1 MRAVNLLPRDLE
13 VVGSAGRTR
22 LVLAAIGGVAAVTL
36 LSGLLGMSAS
46 GQVDEQR
53 ASLELTEAA
62 IARIPVKDRQP
73 VAPDMSGERNNRIA
87 ALQSALSTRT
97 PVDKVMTQLSYVVPE
112 DVWLNG
118 LTVTIPSDAAP
129 TAPPAGQAPGATATA
144 AAATVSV
151 KGATYS
157 QTSIARFLAR
167 LSALSSLENVRLTE
181 SSRVE
186 PQSDSTEAPSGGAKA
201 KPKKKQKV
209 VVTFTVT
216 ADLNQGLIS

>member
-1 MRAVNLLPRDLE
+1 MRAVNLLPRDVE
-13 VVGSAGRTR
+13 VVRSGGRTR
-22 LVLAAIGGVAAVTL
+22 LVLAAVGGAVAVTVL
-36 LSGLLGMSAS
+36 AGILGMNAS

-62 IARIPVKDRQP
+62 IARIPVNDRQP
-73 VAPDMSGERNNRIA
+73 VLPDMSAERSNRIA
-87 ALQSALSTRT
+87 AFQSALSTRT
-97 PVDKVMTQLSYVVPE
+97 PVDKFMTQLSYVVPA

-129 TAPPAGQAPGATATA
+129 TTPPAGQAPGATTT
-144 AAATVSV
+144 AATVTV

-157 QTSIARFLAR
+157 QSSIARFLSR
-167 LSALSSLENVRLTE
+167 LSALSSLDKVRLTE

-186 PQSDSTEAPSGGAKA
+186 PQSDSAESQSSGKSKA

-209 VVTFTVT
+209 VVTFTAT
-216 ADLNQGLIS
+216 ADLRQGLTS

>member
-1 MRAVNLLPRDLE
+1 M
-13 VVGSAGRTR
+13 
-22 LVLAAIGGVAAVTL
+22 AAVTVL
-36 LSGLLGMSAS
+36 AGLLGMSAS
-46 GQVDEQR
+46 GQVAEQR

-73 VAPDMSGERNNRIA
+73 VAPDLSAERNNRIA
-87 ALQSALSTRT
+87 SLQSALSTRT
-97 PVDKVMTQLSYVVPE
+97 PVDKVMTQLAYVVPE

-129 TAPPAGQAPGATATA
+129 TTPPAGQAPGATTTA
-144 AAATVSV
+144 ATITV

-157 QTSIARFLAR
+157 QSSIARFLAR
-167 LSALSSLENVRLTE
+167 LSALASLDDVRLTE

-186 PQSDSTEAPSGGAKA
+186 PQTDSTEAQGGKAKA
-201 KPKKKQKV
+201 KPKKRQKV

-216 ADLNQGLIS
+216 ADLRQGLMS

>member
-1 MRAVNLLPRDLE
+1 MRAVNLLPRDTD
-13 VVGSAGRTR
+13 VAQSGGRTK
-22 LVLAAIGGVAAVTL
+22 LVLAAVGGVAAVTL
-36 LSGLLGMSAS
+36 LAGILGMSAS

-62 IARIPVKDRQP
+62 IARIPVRDRQP
-73 VAPDMSGERNNRIA
+73 VAPDMSAERNNRIS

-97 PVDKVMTQLSYVVPE
+97 PVDKVMTQLSFVVPE

-129 TAPPAGQAPGATATA
+129 TTPSAGQAPGATTT
-144 AAATVSV
+144 AATVTV

-157 QTSIARFLAR
+157 QSSIARFLAR
-167 LSALSSLENVRLTE
+167 LSALSSLDNVRLTE

-186 PQSDSTEAPSGGAKA
+186 PQSDSAEAQTGKAKG

-216 ADLNQGLIS
+216 ADLSQGLTS